1 MTSLQIKKL
10 KMYMALR
17 VLLGANLAI
26 LEKLP
31 NATVLLTALD
41 NAIADIQSNIALQQA
56 SGNEQKEQLEKLHDK
71 VVQDAM
77 DASRK
82 TGAYADAIDN
92 KALLKDSQLAESKIS
107 RLKDIELIQ
116 IAKGMYNLVNTN
128 LEQLT
133 PYGLTADTQT
143 TFLSDIALFEAFIP
157 QQGNAGLDKKNITKA
172 LNESYKTADKVVSHF
187 DKLLEIVRLTEPKF
201 YADYKALR
209 RIEMPTD
216 VVQLVAKITDAATGA
231 GIPNVTVSLQLNG
244 SSADPI
250 VKQTA
255 EKGGFQIKSL
265 ENGIYTVTVEK
276 IGYLTQTLT
285 LTLPGDEQYSMEVK
299 MVKNS

>member
-265 ENGIYTVTVEK
+265 ENGIYSVTVEK

-285 LTLPGDEQYSMEVK
+285 LTLPGDEQYSM
-299 MVKNS
+299 

>member
-172 LNESYKTADKVVSHF
+172 LNENYITADKVVSHF

-216 VVQLVAKITDAATGA
+216 VVQLVAKITDAATSA

-244 SSADPI
+244 SSVDPI

-299 MVKNS
+299 MAKG

>member
-1 MTSLQIKKL
+1 
-10 KMYMALR
+10 MALR

-82 TGAYADAIDN
+82 TGAYADAVDN

-172 LNESYKTADKVVSHF
+172 LNENYITADKVVSHF

-216 VVQLVAKITDAATGA
+216 VVQLVAKITDAVTGA

-299 MVKNS
+299 MVKG

>member
-1 MTSLQIKKL
+1 
-10 KMYMALR
+10 MALR

-265 ENGIYTVTVEK
+265 ENGIYSVTVEK

-299 MVKNS
+299 MVKG

>member
-216 VVQLVAKITDAATGA
+216 VVQLVAKITDAVTGA

-299 MVKNS
+299 MVKG

>member
-172 LNESYKTADKVVSHF
+172 LNENYITADKVVSHF

-216 VVQLVAKITDAATGA
+216 VVQLVAKITDAATSA

-244 SSADPI
+244 SSVDPI

-299 MVKNS
+299 MVKG

>member
-265 ENGIYTVTVEK
+265 ENGIYSVTVEK

-299 MVKNS
+299 MVKG

>member
-172 LNESYKTADKVVSHF
+172 LNENYITADKVVSHF

-216 VVQLVAKITDAATGA
+216 VVQLVAKITDAVTGA

-299 MVKNS
+299 MVKG

>member
-1 MTSLQIKKL
+1 
-10 KMYMALR
+10 MALR

-31 NATVLLTALD
+31 NAMVLLTALD

-82 TGAYADAIDN
+82 TGAYADAVDN

-299 MVKNS
+299 MAKG

>member
-1 MTSLQIKKL
+1 
-10 KMYMALR
+10 MALR

-216 VVQLVAKITDAATGA
+216 VVQLVAKITDAVTGA

>member
-216 VVQLVAKITDAATGA
+216 VVQLVAKINDAVTGA

-299 MVKNS
+299 MVKE

>member
-1 MTSLQIKKL
+1 
-10 KMYMALR
+10 MALR

-82 TGAYADAIDN
+82 TGAYADAVDN

-299 MVKNS
+299 MVKG

>member
-82 TGAYADAIDN
+82 TGAYADAVDN

-299 MVKNS
+299 MVKG

>member
-299 MVKNS
+299 MVKG

>member
-17 VLLGANLAI
+17 VLLGTNLAI

-82 TGAYADAIDN
+82 TGAYADAVNN

-143 TFLSDIALFEAFIP
+143 AFLSDITLFEAFIP

-172 LNESYKTADKVVSHF
+172 LNENYITADKVVSHF

-216 VVQLVAKITDAATGA
+216 VVQLVAKINDAVTGA

-299 MVKNS
+299 MVKG

>member
-1 MTSLQIKKL
+1 
-10 KMYMALR
+10 MALR

-299 MVKNS
+299 MVKG

>member
-31 NATVLLTALD
+31 NAMVLLTALD

-82 TGAYADAIDN
+82 TGAYADAVDN

-216 VVQLVAKITDAATGA
+216 VVQLVAKITDAVTGA

-265 ENGIYTVTVEK
+265 ENGIYTVTGEK

-299 MVKNS
+299 MVKG

>member
-1 MTSLQIKKL
+1 
-10 KMYMALR
+10 MALR

-265 ENGIYTVTVEK
+265 ENGIYSVTVEK

-299 MVKNS
+299 MAKG

>member
-82 TGAYADAIDN
+82 TGAYADAVDN

-216 VVQLVAKITDAATGA
+216 VVQLVAKITDAVTGT

-299 MVKNS
+299 MVKE

>member
-1 MTSLQIKKL
+1 
-10 KMYMALR
+10 MALR

-231 GIPNVTVSLQLNG
+231 GIPNVSVSLQLNG

>member
-1 MTSLQIKKL
+1 
-10 KMYMALR
+10 MALR
-17 VLLGANLAI
+17 VLLGTNLAI

-82 TGAYADAIDN
+82 TGAYADAVNN

-216 VVQLVAKITDAATGA
+216 VVQLVAKITDAVTGT

-299 MVKNS
+299 MVKE

>member
-41 NAIADIQSNIALQQA
+41 NAIADIQSNIALQQV
-56 SGNEQKEQLEKLHDK
+56 SGKELKEQQNKLHDK
-71 VVQDAM
+71 VVQDVM
-77 DASRK
+77 NVSRRMA
-82 TGAYADAIDN
+82 AYADAQDN
-92 KALLKDSQLAESKIS
+92 KALLKECELAESKIS

-116 IAKGMYNLVNTN
+116 IAKGMYNLVNTY
-128 LEQLT
+128 LEQLS
-133 PYGLTADTQT
+133 PYGLIANTQT
-143 TFLSDIALFEAFIP
+143 TFLNDINLYEASIP
-157 QQGNAGLDKKNITKA
+157 QMEKTELDHTNVTA
-172 LNESYKTADKVVSHF
+172 TLNENYKTADKVVSRF
-187 DKLLEIVRLTEPKF
+187 DTLVEMIRTTETGF
-201 YADYKALR
+201 YADYKVLR

-216 VVQLVAKITDAATGA
+216 VVQLVAKITDAVTGA
-231 GIPNVTVSLQLNG
+231 GIPNVTVSFRLNG
-244 SSADPI
+244 STADPI

-255 EKGGFQIKSL
+255 EKGGFQIKSI

-276 IGYLTQTLT
+276 IGYLTKTLT

-299 MVKNS
+299 MVKNP

>member
-216 VVQLVAKITDAATGA
+216 VVQLVAKITDAVTGA
-231 GIPNVTVSLQLNG
+231 GIPNVSVSLQLNG

-299 MVKNS
+299 MVKG

>member
-82 TGAYADAIDN
+82 TGAYADAVDN

-265 ENGIYTVTVEK
+265 ENGIYSVTVEK

-285 LTLPGDEQYSMEVK
+285 LTLPGDEQYSMEEK
-299 MVKNS
+299 MVKG